1 MPPATIANP
10 SSNTGVADIFM
21 TPEQI
26 IELSK
31 TDYLKAQ
38 AILDLQDRLAARQ
51 KKDSEVAKQTALQVT
66 VLKSW
71 EQQIREQKAAQD
83 QCEAGMHRRPDGVV
97 AISGQRTGDGKYILV
112 CCRCAKNFFGIGEGK
127 GMLPRH
133 IANQIDMNSFGG

>member
-1 MPPATIANP
+1 MATLTANP
-10 SSNTGVADIFM
+10 AGVQDIFM

-31 TDYLKAQ
+31 TDYVKAQ

-51 KKDSEVAKQTALQVT
+51 KKDSEASKQAALQVT

-71 EQQIREQKAAQD
+71 EQQIKEQKAAQA
-83 QCEAGMHRRPDGVV
+83 QCEASMHRRPDGVV
-97 AISGQRTGDGKYILV
+97 AISGQRTSTGGYILV

-127 GMLPRH
+127 DQLPRH
-133 IANQIDMNSFGG
+133 IANQIDSNNFGG